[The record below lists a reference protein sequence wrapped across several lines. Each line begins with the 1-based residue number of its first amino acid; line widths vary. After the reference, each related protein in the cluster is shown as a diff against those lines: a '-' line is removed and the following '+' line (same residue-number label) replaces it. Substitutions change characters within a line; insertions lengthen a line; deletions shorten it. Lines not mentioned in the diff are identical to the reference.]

1 MPTSSSLANNVQGEE
16 GPVSRRFVP
25 IRRDCQPADG
35 TPVVVGFGGPVTNE
49 LPPEDAKDLL
59 DQYSWVVDHV
69 VSRIPISLMS
79 VANLDKEDLRQEGL
93 IALLTAAERFD
104 RQRSARFSPFAR
116 TVVSNA
122 IYGVLR
128 QRDPLPESARR
139 DWRSM
144 TKYADEHLTY
154 FRAEPSDD
162 EVAAGAGLSVARI
175 RAVRGMAVT
184 AHAFQ
189 SSAANDVDGSDPT
202 AAPVSEGLDEE
213 SLVSELKIGWAGL
226 EDRDRRILWAR
237 TVEQRTIREVASQE
251 GLSTGRVCQI
261 QKTALERLR
270 KLLLAALSFGAS
282 WHIATVGD
290 IGIVSE
296 HFL

>member
-93 IALLTAAERFD
+93 IALLTAAEHFD

-128 QRDPLPESARR
+128 QHDPLPESARR
-139 DWRSM
+139 DMRTIS
-144 TKYADEHLTY
+144 KYADEYLVRFHE
-154 FRAEPSDD
+154 EPSEEDI
-162 EVAAGAGLSVARI
+162 ALGSGLSISRI
-175 RAVRGMAVT
+175 RSVREMAAT
-184 AHAFQ
+184 AASVQ
-189 SSAANDVDGSDPT
+189 VSAKEQEDGSDPT
-202 AAPVSEGLDEE
+202 AAPICEGLEE
-213 SLVSELKIGWAGL
+213 ASLVSELDAAWQELG
-226 EDRDRRILWAR
+226 ERDRRIFWAR
-237 TVEQRTIREVASQE
+237 TVEQRTVREVALSE
-251 GLSTGRVCQI
+251 GLSIGRVSQI
-261 QKTALERLR
+261 HKNAADKMRR
-270 KLLLAALSFGAS
+270 LLLNTGG
-282 WHIATVGD
+282 VG
-290 IGIVSE
+290 
-296 HFL
+296 FP